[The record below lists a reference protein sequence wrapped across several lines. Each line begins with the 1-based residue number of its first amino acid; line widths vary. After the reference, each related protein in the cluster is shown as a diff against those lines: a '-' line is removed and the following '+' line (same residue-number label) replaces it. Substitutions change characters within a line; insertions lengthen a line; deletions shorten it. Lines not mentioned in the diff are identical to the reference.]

1 MFQVINWRYNW
12 KWRQQ
17 WLFELICAIR
27 CNGKKIRG
35 GRNCKTENR
44 PMSDQGRR
52 RQALLEQTLLP
63 KVSKLYFRE
72 RETLTAP
79 YVPRQYRLLFCRLN
93 KNRTPPLSHSVIPQ
107 TSTCRSPPPP
117 PPPPSSCDIARI
129 RFPSCCGSA
138 KSTARSS
145 SDWIY

>member
-1 MFQVINWRYNW
+1 MINWRYNW

-27 CNGKKIRG
+27 CNGKKNKR
-35 GRNCKTENR
+35 RQKLQNR
-44 PMSDQGRR
+44 KSSMSDQGRR

-117 PPPPSSCDIARI
+117 SSCDIARI
-129 RFPSCCGSA
+129 RFPSCCGSG
-138 KSTARSS
+138 KSTARFS